1 MGLQKFWGKSSEIN
15 QEGKARLYFYG
26 SGSSYNWT
34 AATCFLRNI
43 IAGEKYVEPV
53 GTMSVVNETNGQ
65 KAVATFKAKGMFS
78 GRSDEVE
85 VELVDEHGSAMSVSV
100 EGTWTEALKRKDNKQ
115 VIWKAGQLVDHA
127 PKHYGLTA
135 FAA

>member
-1 MGLQKFWGKSSEIN
+1 MG
-15 QEGKARLYFYG
+15 
-26 SGSSYNWT
+26 
-34 AATCFLRNI
+34 
-43 IAGEKYVEPV
+43 
-53 GTMSVVNETNGQ
+53 MSVVNETNGQ

-135 FAA
+135 FAATLNEVTELERGKIPITDSRLRPDQQELERGNHDAAEKLKNDL